1 MNAQGLGPAPSGGR
15 AMRLK
20 RELLLR
26 LMLPLLAIVAATG
39 LVGTVVA
46 QRFTDRVYDRW
57 LLDVAHSLSRQVR
70 FDAAGNARLEL
81 PPAAEAFL
89 SYDEI
94 DRTSYAV
101 EQNGRHVGGHLG
113 MPLRGA
119 RERRYD
125 HGAAFDTVIDGQPT
139 SVARVE
145 IDDGA
150 GHHVMALVGETQRK
164 RVRTRDNI
172 VLLLAP
178 MALLLGA
185 AAALSIVVA
194 VRRSLRPLEAI
205 AARWNERSHR
215 SLEPIPEGDMPR
227 ELMPFATALND
238 LLQRI
243 RDMLARERQFAA
255 TAAHQLRTPLTGLQL
270 GLARAAEAPDL
281 ESTRRVL
288 RELEQN
294 TQRSARMVQQLL
306 SLGRLDPELRGA
318 LDCRDTDLVALASD
332 VGASFIDRAYGAR
345 IELELIAPQQPV
357 RAAVQPELIA
367 EALGNLLD
375 NALRY
380 TGTGGRVWIDFATNP
395 PALRINDN
403 GPGVPEDQ
411 REEVFERFVRGAGA
425 RGDGSG
431 LGLAIVREIAELH
444 GASVSMGTSEAGG
457 ACVTM
462 RFPAVAGHAAV

>member
-1 MNAQGLGPAPSGGR
+1 MPTSGGR
-15 AMRLK
+15 ALLLK

-26 LMLPLLAIVAATG
+26 LLLPLLAIVGATA
-39 LVGTVVA
+39 LLGTVVA

-57 LLDVAHSLSRQVR
+57 LLDAAHSLSRQVR
-70 FDAAGNARLEL
+70 FNAQGMARLEL
-81 PPAAEAFL
+81 PAPMEIFL
-89 SYDEI
+89 TYDEL
-94 DRTSYAV
+94 DRTGYAV
-101 EQNGRHVGGHLG
+101 EQDGRHVGGQPDV
-113 MPLRGA
+113 PLMGTRL
-119 RERRYD
+119 RLYD
-125 HGAAFDTVIDGQPT
+125 HGVAFDAPLDGQPA

-150 GHHVMALVGETQRK
+150 GHGAVVVVGETLRK
-164 RVRTRDNI
+164 RQRTRDNI

-178 MALLLGA
+178 LALLASVATVGA
-185 AAALSIVVA
+185 IVWG
-194 VRRSLRPLEAI
+194 VRRSIRPLEGI

-215 SLEPIPEGDMPR
+215 SLEPIPAGDMPR
-227 ELMPFATALND
+227 ELMPFATALNG

-243 RDMLARERQFAA
+243 RNMLARERQFAA

-288 RELEQN
+288 RELEAS

-318 LDCRDTDLVALASD
+318 LECRPTDLVALAAD
-332 VGASFIDRAYGAR
+332 VGGSFMDRADHAG
-345 IELELIAPQQPV
+345 ITLELIAPERPLV
-357 RAAVQPELIA
+357 VAVQAELMA

-380 TGTGGRVWIDFATNP
+380 SGRGGRVWIAFDLSP
-395 PALRINDN
+395 PALHVCDN
-403 GPGVPEDQ
+403 GPGVPPAE
-411 REEVFERFVRGAGA
+411 REQVFERFVRGASV

-444 GASVSMGTSEAGG
+444 GASVSMGESEAGG
-457 ACVTM
+457 ACVTV
-462 RFPAVAGHAAV
+462 RFEGGAGVQPG